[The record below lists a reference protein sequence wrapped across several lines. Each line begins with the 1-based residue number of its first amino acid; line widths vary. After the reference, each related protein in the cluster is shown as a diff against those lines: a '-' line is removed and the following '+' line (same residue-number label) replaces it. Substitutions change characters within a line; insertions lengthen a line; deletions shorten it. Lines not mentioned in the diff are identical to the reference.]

1 MVFSVEQEFVVGGGG
16 GGGGGGEEIRAPLK
30 TPSWE
35 AMTQAARKKK
45 SEYL

>member
-16 GGGGGGEEIRAPLK
+16 GGGGVEIRAPLK

>member
-16 GGGGGGEEIRAPLK
+16 GKEKRAPLK
-30 TPSWE
+30 RAGWG
-35 AMTQAARKKK
+35 AGTQTARKKK

>member
-1 MVFSVEQEFVVGGGG
+1 MVFSVVQEFVVGG

>member
-1 MVFSVEQEFVVGGGG
+1 MVFSVEQEFVVGG

-35 AMTQAARKKK
+35 AMTTQAARKEK

>member
-1 MVFSVEQEFVVGGGG
+1 MVFSVVQGFVVG

>member
-1 MVFSVEQEFVVGGGG
+1 MVFSVVQGFVVGG

>member
-16 GGGGGGEEIRAPLK
+16 KEKRAPLK
-30 TPSWE
+30 PPSWE